1 MQEGSYTFKADG
13 NLFYL
18 KEDMACWKS
27 DFVYMPS
34 LALHVRVLEKG
45 KQNIQKRFKIFPFFK
60 LHSNN
65 KYLKLM
71 NHYIANL
78 G

>member
-34 LALHVRVLEKG
+34 LALHVSVPLRGWRRES
-45 KQNIQKRFKIFPFFK
+45 KIFK
-60 LHSNN
+60 RDSKYSLSSN
-65 KYLKLM
+65 
-71 NHYIANL
+71 YIQTINT
-78 G
+78 

>member
-45 KQNIQKRFKIFPFFK
+45 KQNIQKIQNIPFLQTTFKQ
-60 LHSNN
+60 
-65 KYLKLM
+65 
-71 NHYIANL
+71 
-78 G
+78 